1 MAPKHEQLDLDFFT
15 TNGKE
20 EREGNAKKEFAS
32 LNERL
37 EKECII
43 AIKKDIAKKP
53 VQRLKKD

>member
-1 MAPKHEQLDLDFFT
+1 MVRKR
-15 TNGKE
+15 
-20 EREGNAKKEFAS
+20 ERGMQRKS